1 MEHFG
6 SWFCVALASCCLP
19 LGETF
24 SCLPEAV
31 PVSNQR
37 NLTNSQGDS
46 YPVALLDIPAG
57 RGSSSGRVSTML
69 THVASRLIQEA
80 LGYKAVH
87 DARTRSVGDT
97 GLFILAGCE
106 QPFQKAGCNGG
117 PIRTHILLQP
127 SVYEIS
133 QYNLGP
139 RPPEAVGIGLGYE
152 TISGVHISAAVA
164 ENALQDSGLP
174 LAFYQNWNASWFD
187 PAKYFDSYASIP
199 KSSLLPCNETVFGDK
214 QLMADYVRI
223 TGDHEGLHPDGTGL
237 CPDDYWFLAPS
248 CRGNSSRCVPTL
260 GGNAPSGRDVLQ
272 MLQKSA
278 AFDMPLA
285 LAKPID
291 GIQRERLP
299 SNFRMAFFNLA
310 PGSTFLELRPQVVHF
325 PTHDA
330 LAWSRGDLRTMLSGS
345 LSQKV
350 VSRDLRV
357 LAPSV
362 VEMLTRM
369 EMSNA
374 MVDQLLTDHVSSGQ
388 SIDQAVCQW
397 LLGNREVWSSWIPD
411 ETQCSPGFGL
421 YNISDD
427 QFLLGR
433 MSHADLIGCKA
444 CESGRYS
451 AQLFDQRGYTHTCE
465 LCPVGRSQP
474 LGAAV
479 SCEPCAKGEF
489 QNLKGS
495 KTCKRCGIGTY
506 QDQTGSMHCNNCT
519 NDTTTVGLGSISEA
533 DCGCPAGRINIA
545 TDADTT
551 AVCVLCQ
558 AGMQCP
564 GLSSRESLVRG
575 TSQLGEDFVPKVLP
589 GYMSLTE
596 EALDV
601 YKCDNAEA
609 CPGGTPGSC
618 TGSSKGVGCFECADG
633 TQWNG
638 EDCQPCESWIRVG
651 WGIAIVGVCV
661 FLPFAHTV
669 KMNDTSPTRELVV
682 FTLLSIF
689 EIGGNLLQTLAI
701 TGQMTL
707 EWPQLLVDA
716 FSFLEVF
723 AFEASDLGISCISGS
738 RPLQQFGFQVAVL
751 PAGLLWVL
759 VTHLLLRMLS
769 RGRSLPQLMASL
781 GQIVVVCF
789 SAVSNLSMVPF
800 MCFRHPNGRYS
811 NLQMLSIICGS
822 HDHAAMMIMGTC
834 LGALLCAFWA
844 MCIWILWRLPSW
856 SLNENYHEHVVASEF
871 LIDKFR
877 LDSWWFGL
885 PLLLRGPLMS
895 LPLLLF
901 TNNPASQVVLM
912 SLTLIAYIVL
922 LSLAW
927 PFKVPLLNAVDAT
940 CTWALILLILGGS
953 LHLPPM
959 DEEMLASAAVST
971 VGSVIFAAAVLTS
984 AVFAVMCVGAVQLRT
999 GQERRFAILDLARLP
1014 HHDDLAVSLQL
1025 TAGKLAQM
1033 DHDVLSEQLHFLAS
1047 FDMKLLHTSLS
1058 MLALEVVPEELSHGL
1073 AHQGVSRIRKS
1084 RSQLRSNS
1092 SLRSASA
1099 NSLASRSSLG
1109 SPDPACNVAESDE
1122 KPPAAF
1128 AEVTAADRAQD
1139 FEAAWAE
1146 VTAGRCAQDLEAAAW
1161 ACADAAARGYRQK
1174 AGEMSLAHRGLKKV
1188 QHILYDSVSD
1198 PTDTESEQEM
1208 VSKAE
1213 ARRQHCFLPSAGS
1226 AGHGTAAGCRPCAFY
1241 TPSLGCRNGTACNFC
1256 HYDHSPEERQL
1267 PKPSS
1272 RPAKGKRDKDKR
1284 RIAPPSPETPDHRP
1298 KTPRGEPRISEIR
1311 EDSKQHAAGGDD
1323 IPQLKDDKPS
1333 CCARLADV
1341 GNRLERWLDRV
1352 PCLPGI
1358 PPPTCLRRN
1367 GCLYRCCEANSGC
1380 FCIGRRGM
1388 AVFGNFRKLFLLIS
1402 LMLSVIG
1409 VLLRGLPAAAL
1420 STERGNL
1427 HQWPWAH
1434 GRYTCL
1440 QSDICRDIEADVY
1453 IGLEALLVESPKY
1466 RIYKA
1471 IPWNADNCIADL
1483 SSLGAGAYCN
1493 ICRDASRGCAAMAF
1507 ISIGCSLFNIWADVQ
1522 RMRARNDHNCIKA
1535 VAIVSNV
1542 IGALQLLLA
1551 VSIFQLLCVAEFPT
1565 EDRQQTYRIAL
1576 SMGKGGALIASACC
1590 INVFNILMHWCI
1602 PVPAARWKRGIE
1614 PWKDPAV
1621 GLWPPL
1627 DTAVQAFDGTV
1638 PEAPAKKG
1646 WMDDGDDDPVRVLM
1660 RAGMPRPETPDIWQE
1675 LHENNGQEGGP
1686 EAAGKNR
1693 RPSLESV

>member
-6 SWFCVALASCCLP
+6 SCFCVALVSCLLP
-19 LGETF
+19 LGETI

-31 PVSNQR
+31 PVSSQR

-46 YPVALLDIPAG
+46 YPIALFDIPAG
-57 RGSSSGRVSTML
+57 RGSSGQVSTML
-69 THVASRLIQEA
+69 THIASRLIQEA

-87 DARTRSVGDT
+87 DARAGSVGDT
-97 GLFILAGCE
+97 ALFILAGCE
-106 QPFQKAGCNGG
+106 QPFEKAGCNGG

-164 ENALQDSGLP
+164 EDALQDSGLP

-199 KSSLLPCNETVFGDK
+199 KSSLFPCNETVFGNK
-214 QLMADYVRI
+214 KLMADYVRI
-223 TGDHEGLHPDGTGL
+223 SGDHEGLHPDGTGV

-248 CRGNSSRCVPTL
+248 CRANSSRCVPTL
-260 GGNAPSGRDVLQ
+260 GGNAPGGRDVLQ

-285 LAKPID
+285 FARPINH
-291 GIQRERLP
+291 IERERLP

-310 PGSTFLELRPQVVHF
+310 PGPAFLELRPQVVHF

-330 LAWSRGDLRTMLSGS
+330 LAWSRGDLRTMLRGS

-374 MVDQLLTDHVSSGQ
+374 MVDQLLTDHASSGQ
-388 SIDQAVCQW
+388 SISQAVCQW

-427 QFLLGR
+427 RFLLGR

-506 QDQTGSMHCNNCT
+506 QDQTGSMHCSNCT

-545 TDADTT
+545 TDADAT

-575 TSQLGEDFVPKVLP
+575 TSELGEDFVPKVLP
-589 GYMSLTE
+589 GFMSLTE
-596 EALDV
+596 EVLDV
-601 YKCDNAEA
+601 YKCDNAEV

-618 TGSSKGVGCFECADG
+618 TGASKGVGCFECADG

-669 KMNDTSPTRELVV
+669 KMNDTSPTREIVV
-682 FTLLSIF
+682 FTLLTIF

-723 AFEASDLGISCISGS
+723 AFEATDLGISCISGS

-789 SAVSNLSMVPF
+789 SAVTNLSMVPF

-844 MCIWILWRLPSW
+844 MCVWILWRLPSW
-856 SLNENYHEHVVASEF
+856 SLNESYHEHVVASEF

-959 DEEMLASAAVST
+959 DEEMLTSAAVST
-971 VGSVIFAAAVLTS
+971 VGSVIFAAAALTS

-999 GQERRFAILDLARLP
+999 GKERRFAILDLARIP
-1014 HHDDLAVSLQL
+1014 HHNDLAVSLQL
-1025 TAGKLAQM
+1025 TGGKVAQM
-1033 DHDVLSEQLHFLAS
+1033 DHVVLSEQLQFLAS

-1073 AHQGVSRIRKS
+1073 AHQGVSRIRKN
-1084 RSQLRSNS
+1084 RSHASSLRSSS

-1122 KPPAAF
+1122 KPLAAF
-1128 AEVTAADRAQD
+1128 AEVTAADCARD

-1174 AGEMSLAHRGLKKV
+1174 VRFLATSLKRPENSQLLRRLLDGEVPCREVVLWPEEDFLGEAQKKQRLKHREDALAEILLKDLGRPEGQCVIPQSRRPFLHLLPMAFDNHRMDSTVASRRRMREGIAVRSPGEPAERV

-1208 VSKAE
+1208 LSKAE
-1213 ARRQHCFLPSAGS
+1213 ARRQHCYLPSAGS

-1241 TPSLGCRNGTACNFC
+1241 IPSVGCRNGTACNFC

-1284 RIAPPSPETPDHRP
+1284 RIAARAL
-1298 KTPRGEPRISEIR
+1298 PRQGSKSLSE
-1311 EDSKQHAAGGDD
+1311 
-1323 IPQLKDDKPS
+1323 
-1333 CCARLADV
+1333 
-1341 GNRLERWLDRV
+1341 
-1352 PCLPGI
+1352 
-1358 PPPTCLRRN
+1358 
-1367 GCLYRCCEANSGC
+1367 
-1380 FCIGRRGM
+1380 
-1388 AVFGNFRKLFLLIS
+1388 
-1402 LMLSVIG
+1402 
-1409 VLLRGLPAAAL
+1409 
-1420 STERGNL
+1420 
-1427 HQWPWAH
+1427 
-1434 GRYTCL
+1434 
-1440 QSDICRDIEADVY
+1440 
-1453 IGLEALLVESPKY
+1453 
-1466 RIYKA
+1466 
-1471 IPWNADNCIADL
+1471 
-1483 SSLGAGAYCN
+1483 
-1493 ICRDASRGCAAMAF
+1493 
-1507 ISIGCSLFNIWADVQ
+1507 
-1522 RMRARNDHNCIKA
+1522 
-1535 VAIVSNV
+1535 
-1542 IGALQLLLA
+1542 LLL
-1551 VSIFQLLCVAEFPT
+1551 
-1565 EDRQQTYRIAL
+1565 
-1576 SMGKGGALIASACC
+1576 
-1590 INVFNILMHWCI
+1590 
-1602 PVPAARWKRGIE
+1602 
-1614 PWKDPAV
+1614 
-1621 GLWPPL
+1621 
-1627 DTAVQAFDGTV
+1627 
-1638 PEAPAKKG
+1638 
-1646 WMDDGDDDPVRVLM
+1646 
-1660 RAGMPRPETPDIWQE
+1660 
-1675 LHENNGQEGGP
+1675 EGC
-1686 EAAGKNR
+1686 
-1693 RPSLESV
+1693 